1 MKTLVSTPGFFY
13 GIIIYMD
20 NEVWVYESPDGGH
33 TVYRRKPGKTNR
45 ELFSVDQQTQDKLE
59 GLRQDKLWGEI
70 RRQSQTDAALK
81 DLLNQAEI
89 YYHMK
94 YDEKS

>member
-1 MKTLVSTPGFFY
+1 
-13 GIIIYMD
+13 MD
-20 NEVWVYESPDGGH
+20 NEAWIYESPDGGH
-33 TVYRRKPGKTNR
+33 TVYRRKSDNTNR

-59 GLRQDKLWGEI
+59 GFRQDKLWGEI
-70 RRQSQTDAALK
+70 RRRSQTDAALK
-81 DLLNQAEI
+81 DLLDQAEI